1 MEKASAEPMLH
12 SNSPSV
18 LSIDGSTMRA
28 LTIACD
34 EFVASGKDLRDFNI
48 TISEETN
55 KNTDGANDI
64 FIVKF
69 MGKLTPGKRGL
80 GTANR
85 VPGSITF
92 FISREKWKI
101 IKEQGIK

>member
-1 MEKASAEPMLH
+1 MKALK
-12 SNSPSV
+12 
-18 LSIDGSTMRA
+18 
-28 LTIACD
+28 IACD

-48 TISEETN
+48 TISEETD
-55 KNTDGANDI
+55 KNTGDANDI
-64 FIVKF
+64 FIVTF
-69 MGKLTPGKRGL
+69 MGKLTLGKRGL

-85 VPGSITF
+85 IPGSLIF